1 MEIKTK
7 FNIGDEVFFFRDYNK
22 AKPRVV
28 KDVVDGTVIAIKSW
42 LASGSENIDYVVA
55 INNGEVNVPES
66 KLYGGYE
73 EIESKAVDKPEK
85 KVDDSVKAAY
95 EELGRKLGLI

>member
-55 INNGEVNVPES
+55 INNGEVNIPES
-66 KLYGGYE
+66 HLYGSYE
-73 EIESKAVDKPEK
+73 EIEAKTVDRPEK
-85 KVDDSVKAAY
+85 KVNDSVREAY
-95 EELGRKLGLI
+95 ERLGRELGLI